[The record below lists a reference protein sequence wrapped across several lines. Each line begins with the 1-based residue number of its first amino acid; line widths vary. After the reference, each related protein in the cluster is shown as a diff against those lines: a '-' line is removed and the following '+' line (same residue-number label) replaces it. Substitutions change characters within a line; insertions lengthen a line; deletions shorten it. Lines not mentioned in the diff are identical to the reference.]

1 MISAVLIIPAS
12 LQRNANLVAVAMGHD
27 VAPGN
32 TYSLPLSAD
41 GKDPATHYGTHTWAT
56 GQFVGIIGHVAGG
69 GALPPAPWGAV
80 GLTEQDVR
88 DVVQAL
94 IMTTR
99 EDVEQASAHW
109 HATLAAN
116 GLQQIRQET

>member
-1 MISAVLIIPAS
+1 MISAVLIIPAE
-12 LQRNANLVAVAMGHD
+12 LQARANLVSVAMGHD
-27 VAPGN
+27 THPGN
-32 TYSLPLSAD
+32 TYSLPLSAT
-41 GKDPATHYGTHTWAT
+41 GSEPATHYGTHTWAT
-56 GQFVGIIGHVAGG
+56 PQFVGIIGHVANKGD
-69 GALPPAPWGAV
+69 LPPAPWDKA

-116 GLQQIRQET
+116 GLQQIRET